1 MKDID
6 RIWGAL
12 TTDGFMSSIR
22 MTLFPG
28 VPVCVITLLMLSFS
42 AKVFAINKCVDSA
55 GRISYSDKP
64 CESGS
69 KGARIETIREAE
81 SKPTPP
87 PARDANV
94 AERDDAMTREE
105 IKEKARAIAHGGKSN
120 VDNQNHTNRI
130 TNNYKY
136 RASFA
141 QALAATGPFKAQ
153 TAIYA
158 GETRHFPQD
167 VSDIGFTRDDM
178 RTSSF
183 FSDLR
188 FGTNGEILV
197 LGNDALGI
205 NTVIKLEPRFTLGG
219 TSIEWRC
226 TTNADMVDSS
236 LCDHDKSLTF

>member
-1 MKDID
+1 MKNIE

-12 TTDGFMSSIR
+12 TEAGFLPSTR
-22 MTLFPG
+22 MTLFHALS
-28 VPVCVITLLMLSFS
+28 VFVLTLLLLSFS

-69 KGARIETIREAE
+69 KGARIKTIITVEP
-81 SKPTPP
+81 KPAPSP
-87 PARDANV
+87 VRDA
-94 AERDDAMTREE
+94 EKDGAMSREE
-105 IKEKARAIAHGGKSN
+105 IKERAKAIARGGNST
-120 VDNQNHTNRI
+120 VDDQNLTNKTI
-130 TNNYKY
+130 NNYKY
-136 RASFA
+136 RASFT
-141 QALAATGPFKAQ
+141 QALAAIGPFKAQ
-153 TAIYA
+153 AAIYA
-158 GETRHFPQD
+158 GETGHFPQD

-197 LGNDALGI
+197 LGNVTLGVD
-205 NTVIKLEPRFTLGG
+205 TVIKLEPRFTLGG

-226 TTNADMVDSS
+226 TTNADMVDGS
-236 LCDHDKSLTF
+236 LCDHDKSVTF